1 MELFFHYLSQP
12 YLLTGIL
19 YTLLITALGLGGG
32 LVMGIVLAGMQL
44 SRFPILAVI
53 TRAYAII
60 FRGTPLILQMIFCY
74 NALPMIGIKLT
85 AVEAAG
91 LALALNEAPFIAEII
106 RGNIIAVDRGQI
118 VAGQAL
124 GMTPAVVMLR
134 VVAPQA
140 IRSMVPALGN
150 EAVSALKNS
159 SLASVVSV
167 QELTLR
173 STQLASANF
182 DFFSVFFASGLMY
195 LVLTGAVAVI
205 QMVVEIL
212 LDLDP
217 PTPEARLARLLPWRR
232 QPVEAVR
239 ECRRGTRAARN
250 PPAAARLPAAPARR
264 RGALDRPREAHGRA
278 QGQPPALEI
287 KALRKSYDGK
297 TVLEF
302 IDLTVRI
309 GEVVA
314 LLGPSGSGKST
325 LLRCINHLEGWDSGA
340 IKCDG
345 RGRSASTLD
354 NRPLSPRAIANERA
368 TVGVGMVFQNFNLFG
383 HLTAQARTSPGPLRW
398 VQGLSH
404 TDADRRARELL
415 DRVGLSDRA
424 DALPRHM
431 SGGQQQR
438 VAIARALAPNPTI
451 LLLDEPT
458 SALDPELV
466 SEVLEVIRRLAVEDG
481 LTMMISTHQIGFA
494 KEVADRAV
502 FLADGS
508 IVEEG
513 PADVVLSRPKNPR
526 TAQFLQIMTDEASH
540 ARDSGDPDR
549 RRRRAAREPCEAS
562 GTIGDH
568 VNHHKLPVSPST
580 VHWGYFSKVVKPAL
594 TIKSGDRATI
604 ETLTHH
610 ANDDYER
617 MIKDDPAAEAIFHW
631 TKDEKTIRRRGA
643 GPTEGKLKFGPGE
656 GPRRASPHRPRRR
669 SRGPSPATFWRFAS
683 STCGLDR
690 AAAPATPGAASARTP
705 PHRGASTIT
714 T

>member
-12 YLLTGIL
+12 YLLAGIL
-19 YTLLITALGLGGG
+19 YTLLITAIGLGGG
-32 LVMGIVLAGMQL
+32 LVMGIVLAAMQL
-44 SRFPILAVI
+44 SRLPVLSLI

-85 AVEAAG
+85 AVEAGG

-106 RGNIIAVDRGQI
+106 RGNVLGVDRGQV

-124 GMTPAVVMLR
+124 GMTPSVVMLR

-195 LVLTGAVAVI
+195 LVLTGAIAVI
-205 QMVVEIL
+205 QIVVEIL
-212 LDLDP
+212 LDLDL
-217 PTPEARLARLLPWRR
+217 PTPQARLARLLPWRR
-232 QPVEAVR
+232 RQLKAVR
-239 ECRRGTRAARN
+239 GK
-250 PPAAARLPAAPARR
+250 PAAEISPRQSAPAAPRSFASPPPPPRASLSIDR
-264 RGALDRPREAHGRA
+264 EMRLTALRGS
-278 QGQPPALEI
+278 QPALEI

-297 TVLEF
+297 TVLES
-302 IDLTVRI
+302 IDLVVRI

-325 LLRCINHLEGWDSGA
+325 LLRCINHLESWDSGS
-340 IKCDG
+340 IRVTG
-345 RGRSASTLD
+345 RNIGFDAQ

-368 TVGVGMVFQNFNLFG
+368 TVGVGMVFQSFNLFG
-383 HLTAQARTSPGPLRW
+383 HLTAKENIAGPLRW
-398 VQGLSH
+398 VHGLSR
-404 TDADRRARELL
+404 TDADIRARELL

-466 SEVLEVIRRLAVEDG
+466 SEVLDVIRRLAVEDG
-481 LTMMISTHQIGFA
+481 LTMMISTHQISFA
-494 KEVADRAV
+494 REVADRAM

-508 IVEEG
+508 VVEEG
-513 PADVVLSRPKNPR
+513 PADVVLSRPKNAR
-526 TAQFLQIMTDEASH
+526 TAQFLQIMTDEA
-540 ARDSGDPDR
+540 
-549 RRRRAAREPCEAS
+549 AA
-562 GTIGDH
+562 H
-568 VNHHKLPVSPST
+568 V
-580 VHWGYFSKVVKPAL
+580 
-594 TIKSGDRATI
+594 
-604 ETLTHH
+604 
-610 ANDDYER
+610 
-617 MIKDDPAAEAIFHW
+617 
-631 TKDEKTIRRRGA
+631 
-643 GPTEGKLKFGPGE
+643 
-656 GPRRASPHRPRRR
+656 
-669 SRGPSPATFWRFAS
+669 
-683 STCGLDR
+683 
-690 AAAPATPGAASARTP
+690 
-705 PHRGASTIT
+705 
-714 T
+714 

>member
-19 YTLLITALGLGGG
+19 YTLLITALGLSGG
-32 LVMGIVLAGMQL
+32 LAMGVVLAGMQL
-44 SRFPILAVI
+44 SRFPVLAVV

-106 RGNIIAVDRGQI
+106 RGNVIAVDRGQI

-124 GMTPAVVMLR
+124 GMTPGVVMFR
-134 VVAPQA
+134 IVVPQA

-182 DFFSVFFASGLMY
+182 DFFSIFFASGLMY
-195 LVLTGAVAVI
+195 LVLTGAIALI
-205 QMVVEIL
+205 QIVLETL
-212 LDLDP
+212 LDLDS
-217 PTPEARLARLLPWRR
+217 PTPQARLARLLPWRR
-232 QPVEAVR
+232 PVIETARERTPQSPRATQPRAIASVPEMPLSVGLSIDREKRLAMLKGSRPAV
-239 ECRRGTRAARN
+239 
-250 PPAAARLPAAPARR
+250 
-264 RGALDRPREAHGRA
+264 D
-278 QGQPPALEI
+278 I
-287 KALRKSYDGK
+287 KALHKSYHGK
-297 TVLEF
+297 SVLES
-302 IDLTVRI
+302 IDLLVRI

-325 LLRCINHLEGWDSGA
+325 LLRCINHLEAWDSGSIEVA
-340 IKCDG
+340 G
-345 RGRSASTLD
+345 RKIGFDSE
-354 NRPLSPRAIANERA
+354 NRPLSPSAIANERA
-368 TVGVGMVFQNFNLFG
+368 GVGVGMVFQSFNLFG
-383 HLTAQARTSPGPLRW
+383 HLTAKENIAGPLRW
-398 VQGLSH
+398 VHGLSR
-404 TDADRRARELL
+404 TDADRRALGLL

-466 SEVLEVIRRLAVEDG
+466 SEVLDVIRRLAVEDS
-481 LTMMISTHQIGFA
+481 LTMVIATHQIGFA

-513 PADVVLSRPKNPR
+513 PPDVLLSRPKNAR
-526 TAQFLQIMTDEASH
+526 TAQFLQIMTDE
-540 ARDSGDPDR
+540 
-549 RRRRAAREPCEAS
+549 
-562 GTIGDH
+562 
-568 VNHHKLPVSPST
+568 V
-580 VHWGYFSKVVKPAL
+580 
-594 TIKSGDRATI
+594 
-604 ETLTHH
+604 
-610 ANDDYER
+610 
-617 MIKDDPAAEAIFHW
+617 
-631 TKDEKTIRRRGA
+631 
-643 GPTEGKLKFGPGE
+643 
-656 GPRRASPHRPRRR
+656 
-669 SRGPSPATFWRFAS
+669 
-683 STCGLDR
+683 
-690 AAAPATPGAASARTP
+690 AASA
-705 PHRGASTIT
+705 
-714 T
+714 